1 MNHQA
6 SSEGRR
12 LLRLALFGHD
22 VGAGLFSGEAL
33 REAALTD
40 DDFQKLVAAIDAL
53 SLPQLT
59 ALDAAIRGRLG
70 APVEPPA
77 VSAEAPCE
85 PYGDCASIA
94 DIEARFGAKP
104 LCPRCQS
111 EKITKWGSATRLKRY
126 RCKTCKATFNAL
138 TGTPLAQLHKRELWL
153 GHAQALADGI
163 SLRKA
168 AARLNVHVSTAFRWR
183 HRFLTAPKA
192 LKPKVLE
199 GTVEADET
207 YFLYSEKGSRKLT
220 RPARKRGG
228 KASKRGLSD
237 EQVPVLIARD
247 RNKATTDEVLADRSA
262 ASLLATLEPLI
273 AKTAVLVSDCAAA
286 YCAFASK
293 AELAHVALNLSAGE
307 RVKGVYHI
315 QNVNNYDSR
324 LKNWMRRFNGVA
336 TKYLDSYLGW
346 YRACDRNG
354 GTISASRAL
363 TAAWA

>member
-1 MNHQA
+1 M
-6 SSEGRR
+6 
-12 LLRLALFGHD
+12 
-22 VGAGLFSGEAL
+22 LFSSGTLAEMAV
-33 REAALTD
+33 TD
-40 DDFQKLVAAIDAL
+40 DDFHKLLAAISAL
-53 SLPQLT
+53 SPPQLT

-70 APVEPPA
+70 VAIEPPSAA
-77 VSAEAPCE
+77 VEAACE
-85 PYGDCASIA
+85 SRTDCASIA

-111 EKITKWGSATRLKRY
+111 AKVTKWGSANRLKRY

-138 TGTPLAQLHKRELWL
+138 TGTPLAQLHKRELWT
-153 GHAQALADGI
+153 GHAQTLADGI
-163 SLRKA
+163 SLRKV
-168 AARLNVHVSTAFRWR
+168 AARLDVHLSTAFRWR
-183 HRFLTAPKA
+183 HRFLKAPKA
-192 LKPKVLE
+192 LKPKVLD

-247 RNKATTDEVLADRSA
+247 RNKATADEILPDRSA
-262 ASLLATLEPLI
+262 KSLSAALEPVI
-273 AKTAVLVSDCAAA
+273 AKTAVLVSDGAAA

-293 AELAHVALNLSAGE
+293 AGLAHVPLNLSAGE
-307 RVKGVYHI
+307 RVKGIYHI

-324 LKNWMRRFNGVA
+324 LKSWMRRFNGVA

-346 YRACDRNG
+346 HRACDRAG
-354 GTISASRAL
+354 GSLSASCAL
-363 TAAWA
+363 AAAWG